1 MDKIHLSQIARHAS
15 LRQLQVFESIARLG
29 SFTKAADELAL
40 TQPTLSIQIKKLTD
54 VIGMPLFEQIGKRVY
69 LTNCGRILLQA
80 TRELFDTFSRLDM
93 QLANL
98 KGLKSGHL
106 NLAVVTTAKYFAPR
120 VLGEFCR
127 RYPGIEVALK
137 VTNRERLL
145 ERMADNMD
153 DLYIMGQ
160 PPVSPEVEFEP
171 FLLNP
176 IVIVAPRTH
185 PLATEKDIPLSRLA
199 QEPFI
204 MREAGSG
211 TRMAIERF
219 FKEHGVALKVRME
232 LGSNEAIKQIV
243 ASGMGIAGLSQ
254 HALIWEAPMGEI
266 ALLDVQGFPL
276 DWHWYVGYPAG
287 KQLSVVARAFLAFL
301 QEEGKHMADRRSDI
315 FTNLYREIA

>member
-1 MDKIHLSQIARHAS
+1 MDKLHLSQIARHAS

-29 SFTKAADELAL
+29 SFTKAAVELAL

-185 PLATEKDIPLSRLA
+185 PLVTERAIPLSRLA

-219 FKEHGVALKVRME
+219 FKEHGVTLKVRME

-315 FTNLYREIA
+315 FTHLYREIA

>member
-1 MDKIHLSQIARHAS
+1 MDKFPLSQIARHAS

-93 QLANL
+93 QLDDL

-106 NLAVVTTAKYFAPR
+106 SLAVVTTAKYFAPR

-160 PPVSPEVEFEP
+160 PPVSTEVEFEP

-185 PLATEKDIPLSRLA
+185 PLVMEKAIPLSRLA

-211 TRMAIERF
+211 TRMAIEQF

-266 ALLDVQGFPL
+266 ALLDVQGFPV

-287 KQLSVVARAFLAFL
+287 KQLSVVARAFLTFL

-315 FTNLYREIA
+315 FTHLYREIA

>member
-1 MDKIHLSQIARHAS
+1 MNKVRLSQIARHAS

-40 TQPTLSIQIKKLTD
+40 TQPTLSIQIKKLTNI
-54 VIGMPLFEQIGKRVY
+54 IGMPLFEQIGKRVY

-93 QLANL
+93 QLANM
-98 KGLKSGHL
+98 KGLNSGHL

-145 ERMADNMD
+145 ERVADNMD

-160 PPVSPEVEFEP
+160 PPDSPDVEFEP

-176 IVIVAPRTH
+176 IVIVAPRAH
-185 PLATEKDIPLSRLA
+185 PLVTEKAIPLSRLA

-204 MREAGSG
+204 MREPGSG
-211 TRMAIERF
+211 TRMAIEQF
-219 FKEHGVALKVRME
+219 FKQHDIEIKVRME

-266 ALLDVQGFPL
+266 ALLDVSGFPL

-301 QEEGKHMADRRSDI
+301 QEEGKHMADRRSNI
-315 FTNLYREIA
+315 FTSLYREIA

>member
-1 MDKIHLSQIARHAS
+1 MDKSHFSQIARRAS
-15 LRQLQVFESIARLG
+15 LRQLQVFEAIARLG
-29 SFTKAADELAL
+29 SFTKAADELSL
-40 TQPTLSIQIKKLTD
+40 TQPTLSIQIKKLTE
-54 VIGMPLFEQIGKRVY
+54 VIGLPLFEQIGKRVY
-69 LTNCGRILLQA
+69 LTNCGRVLLQA
-80 TRELFDTFSRLDM
+80 SRELFDTFSRLDM
-93 QLANL
+93 QLADL

-127 RYPGIEVALK
+127 RYPGIDVALK

-145 ERMADNMD
+145 ERMADNKD

-160 PPVSPEVEFEP
+160 PPASPDVEFEP

-176 IVIVAPRTH
+176 IVIVAPRAH
-185 PLATEKDIPLSRLA
+185 PLTGKKAIPLSRLA

-204 MREAGSG
+204 MREPGSG
-211 TRMAIERF
+211 TRMAIEQSFR
-219 FKEHGVALKVRME
+219 EQGVELKVRME

-254 HALIWEAPMGEI
+254 HALIWEAPMAEI
-266 ALLDVQGFPL
+266 ALLDVRGFPL

-287 KQLSVVARAFLAFL
+287 KQLSVVARTFFTFL
-301 QEEGKHMADRRSDI
+301 QEEGKHMADQRSNI

>member
-1 MDKIHLSQIARHAS
+1 MNKLHLSQIARHAS
-15 LRQLQVFESIARLG
+15 LRQLQVFEAIARLG

-40 TQPTLSIQIKKLTD
+40 TQPTLSIQIRKLTE
-54 VIGMPLFEQIGKRVY
+54 VIGLPLFEQIGKRVY

-93 QLANL
+93 QMADL

-145 ERMADNMD
+145 ERMVDNMD

-160 PPVSPEVEFEP
+160 PPESPEVVFEP

-176 IVIVAPRTH
+176 IVIVAPRNH
-185 PLATEKDIPLSRLA
+185 PLAAEKAIPLERIA

-204 MREAGSG
+204 MREPGSG
-211 TRMAIERF
+211 TRMAIERV
-219 FKEHGVALKVRME
+219 FKEHGIGLQVRIE

-266 ALLDVQGFPL
+266 ALLDVRGFPL

-287 KQLSVVARAFLAFL
+287 KQLSVVAQAFHTFL
-301 QEEGKHMADRRSDI
+301 QEEGRHMADRRTNL

>member
-1 MDKIHLSQIARHAS
+1 MDKLHLSQIARHAS

-127 RYPGIEVALK
+127 RYPGIDVALK

-185 PLATEKDIPLSRLA
+185 PLVTEKAIPLSRLA

-315 FTNLYREIA
+315 FTHLYREIA